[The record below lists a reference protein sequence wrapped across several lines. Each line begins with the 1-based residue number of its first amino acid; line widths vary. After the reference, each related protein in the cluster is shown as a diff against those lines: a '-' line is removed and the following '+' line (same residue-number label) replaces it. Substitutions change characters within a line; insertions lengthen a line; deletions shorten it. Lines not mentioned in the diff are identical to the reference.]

1 MEKRILLG
9 SIIAVVMLLLMPSIP
24 AIQQKIVKDEIKD
37 KILSEIPE
45 QIDFKDIK
53 ELINTGK
60 LDRIKHPFLLAIV
73 WFIAFLYCF
82 RMGCLLLMIWFLITN
97 DISNGDEQWERIW
110 NLVSIMDKWVLFWLK
125 ISETYGWNWDRI
137 FD

>member
-1 MEKRILLG
+1 MNKKILIG
-9 SIIAVVMLLLMPSIP
+9 SMLVFTMLLLMPSIP

-73 WFIAFLYCF
+73 YFIAFLYWF
-82 RMGCLLLMIWFLITN
+82 RMGCLLPMIWFLVTN
-97 DISNGDEQWERIW
+97 NISNGVLLWERFW
-110 NLVSIMDKWVLFWLK
+110 NLSFIMDKWVLFWLK